1 MTSLLSL
8 MREGYI
14 KVTSVQLQIS
24 PQDRLLQIEQEE
36 TAVVRRDPKT
46 KKGPLSSKELL
57 QIKEKAEKK
66 LEQETE
72 AIESS
77 GFVSVLLRF
86 VFGVAKSFTG
96 WIEKSCKRRITHV
109 QIFQGRSYIT

>member
-1 MTSLLSL
+1 MSGLVSL

-14 KVTSVQLQIS
+14 KATGVQLQIS

-36 TAVVRRDPKT
+36 TAVVRRNPQT

-66 LEQETE
+66 LTEETE
-72 AIESS
+72 AVESS
-77 GFVSVLLRF
+77 GFVSVLLRLIF
-86 VFGVAKSFTG
+86 DITKSFLDG
-96 WIEKSCKRRITHV
+96 
-109 QIFQGRSYIT
+109 